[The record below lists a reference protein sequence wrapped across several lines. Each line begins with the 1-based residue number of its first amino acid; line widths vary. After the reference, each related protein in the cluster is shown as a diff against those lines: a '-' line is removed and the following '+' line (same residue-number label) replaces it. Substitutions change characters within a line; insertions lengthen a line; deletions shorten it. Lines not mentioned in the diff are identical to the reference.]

1 MEQTRLGKTELWV
14 SRVGFGGIP
23 IQRLSEEDAV
33 GVVRGC
39 LDLGVTFID
48 TAHGYTTSE
57 ERIGKA
63 IAGRREGLVLATKT
77 PARDRAT
84 AQEHVE
90 LSLRRL
96 GVDRIDLLQLH
107 GVSAHDKLEAV
118 LGPDGALEALQAA
131 RDRGQIAHIGFSSH
145 SIEVAQEGIRTGL
158 FETVQF
164 PFNFIATE
172 PAGELL
178 PLAREADMGF
188 IAMKP
193 MGGGI
198 LERADLA
205 FKYLLQFSGVVPDPG
220 IERAEEMEE
229 IKALADE
236 VDGLTPA
243 DWAEIEVIREG
254 LGTRFCRRCNY
265 CQPCQQGIPISGV
278 LSYRSTWKRMPPER
292 TLGEGWQRNMDLA
305 DACLECGE
313 CEERCPYEL
322 PIRELLKDNVAFF
335 HTEVARY
342 RAAMAS

>member
-1 MEQTRLGKTELWV
+1 MDQVRLGRTELSV

-23 IQRLSEEDAV
+23 IQRLSEQEAV
-33 GVVRGC
+33 AVVHGC

-63 IAGRREGLVLATKT
+63 IVGRRQGLVLATKT

-96 GVDRIDLLQLH
+96 GLERIDICQLH
-107 GVSAHDKLEAV
+107 GVSSYDKLEVV
-118 LGPDGALEALQAA
+118 LGPGGALEALQAA
-131 RDRGQIAHIGFSSH
+131 RDRGQIGHIGFSSH
-145 SIEVAQEGIRTGL
+145 SLEVAQEAVRTGL

-164 PFNFIATE
+164 PFNFIAAD
-172 PAGELL
+172 PADELV

-205 FKYLLQFSGVVPDPG
+205 FKYLFRFPDVVPDPG
-220 IERAEEMEE
+220 IERVEEMEE
-229 IKALADE
+229 IVALAE
-236 VDGLTPA
+236 AEAGLTPA
-243 DWAEIEVIREG
+243 EWAAIEGIRQE

-265 CQPCQQGIPISGV
+265 CQPCPQGIGISGV
-278 LSYRSTWKRMPPER
+278 LNYRSAWKRMPPER
-292 TLGEGWQRNMDLA
+292 SLGEGWQQNMDLA
-305 DACLECGE
+305 DTCQECGE
-313 CEERCPYEL
+313 CEERCPYHL
-322 PIRELLKDNVAFF
+322 PIRELLKENIAFF
-335 HTEVARY
+335 RVELNRYQVA
-342 RAAMAS
+342 ATS

>member
-1 MEQTRLGKTELWV
+1 VNQTRLGKTELWV
-14 SRVGFGGIP
+14 SRIGFGGIP
-23 IQRLSEEDAV
+23 IQRLSEEEAV
-33 GVVRGC
+33 SVVQGC

-63 IAGRREGLVLATKT
+63 IADRREGLVLATKT
-77 PARDRAT
+77 PARDRVT

-107 GVSAHDKLEAV
+107 GVSTYDKMEAV
-118 LGPDGALEALQAA
+118 LGPGGAIEALQTA
-131 RDRGQIAHIGFSSH
+131 RDRGQIGHIGFSSH
-145 SIEVAQEGIRTGL
+145 SMDVAQEVIRTGL

-172 PAGELL
+172 PADGLL

-205 FKYLLQFSGVVPDPG
+205 FRYLLQFPGVVPDPG
-220 IERAEEMEE
+220 IERVEEMAE
-229 IKALADE
+229 IKALAE
-236 VDGLTPA
+236 ERAGLTPA
-243 DWAEIEVIREG
+243 DWDEIEAIRGE

-265 CQPCQQGIPISGV
+265 CQPCPQGIPIPGV

-292 TLGEGWQRNMDLA
+292 TLGEGWLRNMDLA
-305 DACLECGE
+305 DTCLECGE
-313 CEERCPYEL
+313 CEERCPYDL

-335 HTEVARY
+335 RAEAARY
-342 RAAMAS
+342 EVMAS